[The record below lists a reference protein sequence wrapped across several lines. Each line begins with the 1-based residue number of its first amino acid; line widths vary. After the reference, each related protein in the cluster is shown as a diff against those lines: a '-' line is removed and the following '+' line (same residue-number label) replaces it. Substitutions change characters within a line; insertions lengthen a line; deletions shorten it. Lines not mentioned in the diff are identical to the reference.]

1 MQHDRAAGSV
11 ACMVQQQ
18 QAPAMAHKPASL
30 VSCNEYHEESLF
42 SCNPFW
48 LIPDLVLCFLVYTQH
63 WRVLVL
69 LVQATSAYS
78 VKVQG
83 WLKEEALEWGS
94 KIDVDLAAKEK
105 DTQTVKQ
112 ERQRDLIALKVC
124 SLYHPSYTSTIKVW
138 YFKVCMPVN

>member
-1 MQHDRAAGSV
+1 M
-11 ACMVQQQ
+11 
-18 QAPAMAHKPASL
+18 
-30 VSCNEYHEESLF
+30 
-42 SCNPFW
+42 
-48 LIPDLVLCFLVYTQH
+48 
-63 WRVLVL
+63 LVL

-94 KIDVDLAAKEK
+94 KIDADLAAKEK

-138 YFKVCMPVN
+138 YFKVYHHSYACQLMLYSKAYTYRIRGFIYLARPDADHQTCE